1 MHLRVVLVEP
11 EHDGN
16 VGSVARLMKNFDFD
30 ELWVVNP
37 QTPLGDEAAA
47 FASHAKNLVQ
57 SAVRVDV
64 LDEALKDVSLAA
76 GTTSILPKRTANVL
90 RTAVTPEEFTRIV
103 GPIKGTVALLL
114 GRESKGLTNLELEE
128 CDLVVSI
135 PTAYHYRALNVASA
149 AGIVLYELWKSQHGS
164 RRLYIEEADRA
175 SRRRLVEMFDSLCE
189 EALILPYKR
198 RLAVRAFLNVLSRA
212 PASSRETSLLLGV
225 VRQSIQRLK
234 GEF

>member
-16 VGSVARLMKNFDFD
+16 VGSIARLMKNFDFD
-30 ELWVVNP
+30 ELWIVNP
-37 QTPLGDEAAA
+37 QTPLGDEAVA
-47 FASHAKNLVQ
+47 FASHAKNLIE
-57 SAVRVDV
+57 AVTKVEF
-64 LDEALKDVSLAA
+64 LDEALKDVSLAV
-76 GTTSILPKRTANVL
+76 GTTSILPKRAANVL

-114 GRESKGLTNLELEE
+114 GRESKGLSNFELEK

-135 PTAYHYRALNVASA
+135 PTAYRYRALNVASA
-149 AGIVLYELWKSQHGS
+149 AGIVFYELWKSQHGF
-164 RRLYIEEADRA
+164 RRIYIEEADRE
-175 SRRRLVEMFDSLCE
+175 SRRRLVEMFDRLCGE
-189 EALILPYKR
+189 VLVAPYKR

-225 VRQSIQRLK
+225 VRQTIQRLE